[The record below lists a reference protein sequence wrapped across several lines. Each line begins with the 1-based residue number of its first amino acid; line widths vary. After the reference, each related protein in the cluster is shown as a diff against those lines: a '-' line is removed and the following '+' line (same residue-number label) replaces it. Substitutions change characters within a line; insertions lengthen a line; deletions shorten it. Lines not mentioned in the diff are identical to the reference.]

1 MAVLLQISSNGT
13 EAGNRSVYDSLE
25 TYRRRRSYRER
36 HGVGQDQGSE
46 NWKRLTVAACVRV
59 QLTQVTAELP
69 DIFPQIIGILLDEP
83 PGFFGL

>member
-1 MAVLLQISSNGT
+1 
-13 EAGNRSVYDSLE
+13 
-25 TYRRRRSYRER
+25 
-36 HGVGQDQGSE
+36 
-46 NWKRLTVAACVRV
+46 LTVAACVRV